1 MTMKK
6 FIISSGL
13 ISCAAALISVPQ
25 TCAQNAST
33 PEQTGPYP
41 SLEIREVT
49 VIDGSGAPAFGPVFD
64 SIRSD
69 RIRPNPG
76 LNQVVN
82 RTCIPA
88 NREKSGIH
96 LRGMIRTP

>member
-1 MTMKK
+1 VNATLMNSSLGAASKK
-6 FIISSGL
+6 KAGL
-13 ISCAAALISVPQ
+13 KP
-25 TCAQNAST
+25 
-33 PEQTGPYP
+33 
-41 SLEIREVT
+41 
-49 VIDGSGAPAFGPVFD
+49 GAYTTNGKNKKGHSIKEWPFAKIEKPFD

-82 RTCIPA
+82 RTCIPTI
-88 NREKSGIH
+88 REKSGIH